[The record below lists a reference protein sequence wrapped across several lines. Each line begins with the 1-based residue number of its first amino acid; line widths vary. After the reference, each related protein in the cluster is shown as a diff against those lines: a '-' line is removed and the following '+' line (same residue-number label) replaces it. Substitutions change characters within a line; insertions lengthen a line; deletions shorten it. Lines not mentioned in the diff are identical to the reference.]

1 MTLQELQKLWLDEPQ
16 IDVIEQDIIERL
28 LDIADEYYQEGLPY
42 LDYSCPYD
50 CSGELEY
57 GEPWQQHTL
66 DEILDSPCYSLPTY
80 ESGRGKEWYDVES
93 VLKAEIRCRLDSIS
107 DNVDASDNDIS
118 CFITTWVDSIFDNVV
133 DAVESELEKIAK
145 QEKDSNWQQIGF

>member
-1 MTLQELQKLWLDEPQ
+1 M
-16 IDVIEQDIIERL
+16 
-28 LDIADEYYQEGLPY
+28 
-42 LDYSCPYD
+42 
-50 CSGELEY
+50 
-57 GEPWQQHTL
+57 
-66 DEILDSPCYSLPTY
+66 
-80 ESGRGKEWYDVES
+80 ES